1 MIEKIKELYWTKI
14 GYKVRGFFTSVGNL
28 IKWFPVIWK
37 DRDWDD
43 HYIFEVFKF
52 KLEKQAK
59 YIKEKGFHTNSD
71 LDAKRMMLCVK
82 LMEKV
87 QEDFYTMEYMDY
99 EEKDFFFVPT
109 GEGIEDG
116 EGGYYMET
124 RLKKEN
130 LNDFFKKYPLVY
142 KKIITN
148 KKYHI
153 FKMDNENLTSYEV
166 KSRIALNIG
175 RYNHERARKLLF
187 KILSEN
193 IERWWN

>member
-59 YIKEKGFHTNSD
+59 YTKEKGFHTNSD

-153 FKMDNENLTSYEV
+153 FKMDNDDLTSYEV

-193 IERWWN
+193 VERWWN

>member
-1 MIEKIKELYWTKI
+1 MIEKIKEIYWSKI

-87 QEDFYTMEYMDY
+87 QEEFYTMEYMDY

-109 GEGIEDG
+109 GDDIEDDL
-116 EGGYYMET
+116 GGYYMET

-142 KKIITN
+142 KKIITD

-153 FKMDNENLTSYEV
+153 FKIDNEDLTSYDV

-193 IERWWN
+193 IESWWN

>member
-1 MIEKIKELYWTKI
+1 MIEKIKELYWSKI
-14 GYKVRGFFTSVGNL
+14 GYKVKGFFTSVGNL

-59 YIKEKGFHTNSD
+59 YIKEKGFHTNSE

-82 LMEKV
+82 LMEKI

-99 EEKDFFFVPT
+99 EDKDFFFVPT

-116 EGGYYMET
+116 DGGYYMET

-130 LNDFFKKYPLVY
+130 LNDFFKIHPLVY
-142 KKIITN
+142 KKIVTD

-153 FKMDNENLTSYEV
+153 FKMDKDDLTSYEV

>member
-1 MIEKIKELYWTKI
+1 MIEKIKELYWSKI

-28 IKWFPVIWK
+28 IKWFPIIWK

-87 QEDFYTMEYMDY
+87 QEEFYVMEYMDY
-99 EEKDFFFVPT
+99 EDKDFFFVPT
-109 GEGIEDG
+109 GDDIEDDLS
-116 EGGYYMET
+116 GYYMET

-142 KKIITN
+142 KKIVTN
-148 KKYHI
+148 KKYQI
-153 FKMDNENLTSYEV
+153 FKIDNEDLTSYDV

-187 KILSEN
+187 KVLSEN
-193 IERWWN
+193 IESWWN

>member
-1 MIEKIKELYWTKI
+1 MIEKIKEIYWSKI

-28 IKWFPVIWK
+28 IKWFPIIWK

-87 QEDFYTMEYMDY
+87 QEEFYVMEYMDY
-99 EEKDFFFVPT
+99 EDKDFFFVPT
-109 GEGIEDG
+109 GDDIEDVL
-116 EGGYYMET
+116 GGYYMET

-142 KKIITN
+142 KKIVTD

-153 FKMDNENLTSYEV
+153 FKIDNEDLTSYEV

-175 RYNHERARKLLF
+175 RHNHERAKKLLF
-187 KILSEN
+187 KVLGEN
-193 IERWWN
+193 IESWWN

>member
-1 MIEKIKELYWTKI
+1 MIEKIKDIYWSKI

-87 QEDFYTMEYMDY
+87 QEEFYVMEYMDY
-99 EEKDFFFVPT
+99 EDKDFFFVPT
-109 GEGIEDG
+109 GDDIEDVL
-116 EGGYYMET
+116 GGYYMET
-124 RLKKEN
+124 LLKKEN

-142 KKIITN
+142 KKIVTD

-153 FKMDNENLTSYEV
+153 FKIDNEDLTSYDV

-193 IERWWN
+193 IESWWN

>member
-1 MIEKIKELYWTKI
+1 MIEKIKELYWSKI

-87 QEDFYTMEYMDY
+87 QEEFYVMEYMDY
-99 EEKDFFFVPT
+99 EDKDFLFVPT
-109 GEGIEDG
+109 GDDIEDDLS
-116 EGGYYMET
+116 GYYMET

-153 FKMDNENLTSYEV
+153 FKMDNEDLTSYEV

>member
-59 YIKEKGFHTNSD
+59 YTKEKGYHTNSD

-82 LMEKV
+82 LMKKI

-153 FKMDNENLTSYEV
+153 FKMDNEDLTSYEV

>member
-71 LDAKRMMLCVK
+71 LDSKRMMLCVK

-87 QEDFYTMEYMDY
+87 QEEFYTMEYMDY
-99 EEKDFFFVPT
+99 EDKDFFFVPT
-109 GEGIEDG
+109 GDDIEDVL
-116 EGGYYMET
+116 GGYYMET

-142 KKIITN
+142 KKIVTD

-153 FKMDNENLTSYEV
+153 FKMDNEDLTSYEV

>member
-1 MIEKIKELYWTKI
+1 MIEKIKELYWSKI
-14 GYKVRGFFTSVGNL
+14 GYKVRGFFTSIGNL

-37 DRDWDD
+37 DRDWDY

-71 LDAKRMMLCVK
+71 LDAKRMILCVK

-87 QEDFYTMEYMDY
+87 QEEFYVMEYMDY
-99 EEKDFFFVPT
+99 EDKDFFFVPT
-109 GEGIEDG
+109 GDDIEDVL
-116 EGGYYMET
+116 GGYYMET

-142 KKIITN
+142 KKIVTN
-148 KKYHI
+148 KKHQI
-153 FKMDNENLTSYEV
+153 FKIDNEDLTSYDV

-193 IERWWN
+193 IESWWN

>member
-1 MIEKIKELYWTKI
+1 MIEKIKEIYWSKI

-87 QEDFYTMEYMDY
+87 QEEFYTMEYMDY
-99 EEKDFFFVPT
+99 EDKDFFFVPT
-109 GEGIEDG
+109 GDDIEDG

-142 KKIITN
+142 KKIITD

-153 FKMDNENLTSYEV
+153 FKMDNDDLTSYDV

-187 KILSEN
+187 KVLSEN
-193 IERWWN
+193 IESWWN

>member
-1 MIEKIKELYWTKI
+1 MIEKIKELYWSKI
-14 GYKVRGFFTSVGNL
+14 GYKVKGFFTSVGNL
-28 IKWFPVIWK
+28 IKWFPFIWK

-71 LDAKRMMLCVK
+71 LDSKRMMLCVK

-99 EEKDFFFVPT
+99 EDKDFFFVPT

-130 LNDFFKKYPLVY
+130 LNDFFKIHPLVY
-142 KKIITN
+142 KKIVTD

-153 FKMDNENLTSYEV
+153 FKMDNDDLTSYEV

>member
-1 MIEKIKELYWTKI
+1 MIEKIKEIYWSKI

-82 LMEKV
+82 LMKKV
-87 QEDFYTMEYMDY
+87 QEEFYIMEYMDY
-99 EEKDFFFVPT
+99 EDKDFFFVPT
-109 GEGIEDG
+109 GDDIEDVL
-116 EGGYYMET
+116 GGYYMET

-142 KKIITN
+142 KKIVTN
-148 KKYHI
+148 KKHQI
-153 FKMDNENLTSYEV
+153 FKIDNEDLTSYDV

-193 IERWWN
+193 IESWWN

>member
-1 MIEKIKELYWTKI
+1 MIEKIKELYWSKI
-14 GYKVRGFFTSVGNL
+14 GYKVKGFFTSIGNL

-82 LMEKV
+82 LMGKI

-99 EEKDFFFVPT
+99 EDKDFFFVPT

-116 EGGYYMET
+116 DGGYYMET

-130 LNDFFKKYPLVY
+130 LNDFFKIHPLVY
-142 KKIITN
+142 NKIVID

-153 FKMDNENLTSYEV
+153 FKMDNEDLTSYEV

>member
-1 MIEKIKELYWTKI
+1 MIEKIKEIYWSKI

-87 QEDFYTMEYMDY
+87 QEEFYIMEYMDY
-99 EEKDFFFVPT
+99 EDKDFFFVPT
-109 GEGIEDG
+109 GDDIEDVL
-116 EGGYYMET
+116 GGYYMET

-142 KKIITN
+142 KKIVTD

-153 FKMDNENLTSYEV
+153 FKIDNEDLTSYEV

-175 RYNHERARKLLF
+175 RHNHERAKKLLF
-187 KILSEN
+187 KVLGEN
-193 IERWWN
+193 IESWWN

>member
-1 MIEKIKELYWTKI
+1 MKEKINDFIWKYFRNP
-14 GYKVRGFFTSVGNL
+14 VRNFSTSVGNL

-82 LMEKV
+82 LMKKV
-87 QEDFYTMEYMDY
+87 QEEFYIMEYMDY
-99 EEKDFFFVPT
+99 EDKDFFFVPT
-109 GEGIEDG
+109 GDDIEDVL
-116 EGGYYMET
+116 GGYYMET
-124 RLKKEN
+124 LLKKEN

-153 FKMDNENLTSYEV
+153 FKIDNEDLTSYDV

-193 IERWWN
+193 IESWWN

>member
-1 MIEKIKELYWTKI
+1 MIEKIKELYWSKI

-87 QEDFYTMEYMDY
+87 QEEFYVMEYMDY
-99 EEKDFFFVPT
+99 EDKDFLFVPT
-109 GEGIEDG
+109 GDDIEDDL
-116 EGGYYMET
+116 GGYYMET

-142 KKIITN
+142 KKIITD

-153 FKMDNENLTSYEV
+153 FKMDNDDLTSYEV

-187 KILSEN
+187 KTLSEN
-193 IERWWN
+193 IESWWN

>member
-1 MIEKIKELYWTKI
+1 M
-14 GYKVRGFFTSVGNL
+14 
-28 IKWFPVIWK
+28 
-37 DRDWDD
+37 
-43 HYIFEVFKF
+43 
-52 KLEKQAK
+52 
-59 YIKEKGFHTNSD
+59 NSD

-87 QEDFYTMEYMDY
+87 QEEFYTMEYMDY
-99 EEKDFFFVPT
+99 EDKDFFFVPT
-109 GEGIEDG
+109 GDDIEDVL
-116 EGGYYMET
+116 GGYYMET

-142 KKIITN
+142 KKIITD

-153 FKMDNENLTSYEV
+153 FKIDNNDLTSYDV

>member
-1 MIEKIKELYWTKI
+1 MIEKIKELYWSKI

-59 YIKEKGFHTNSD
+59 YTKKKGFHTNSD

-82 LMEKV
+82 LMKKV

-153 FKMDNENLTSYEV
+153 FKMDNDDLTSYEV

>member
-1 MIEKIKELYWTKI
+1 MIEKIKELYWSKI

-52 KLEKQAK
+52 KLEKQSK

-87 QEDFYTMEYMDY
+87 QEEFYVMEYMDY
-99 EEKDFFFVPT
+99 EDKDFFFVPT
-109 GEGIEDG
+109 GDDIEDDLS
-116 EGGYYMET
+116 GYYMET

-142 KKIITN
+142 KKIVTN
-148 KKYHI
+148 KKYQI
-153 FKMDNENLTSYEV
+153 FKIDNEDLTSYDV

-187 KILSEN
+187 KVLSEN
-193 IERWWN
+193 IESWWN

>member
-1 MIEKIKELYWTKI
+1 MKEKISDFIWKYFRNP
-14 GYKVRGFFTSVGNL
+14 VRNFSTSVGNL

-87 QEDFYTMEYMDY
+87 QEEFYVMEYMDY
-99 EEKDFFFVPT
+99 EDKDFLFVPT
-109 GEGIEDG
+109 GDDIEDDL
-116 EGGYYMET
+116 GGYYMET
-124 RLKKEN
+124 CLKKEN

-153 FKMDNENLTSYEV
+153 FKIENDDLTSYEV

-187 KILSEN
+187 KVLSEN
-193 IERWWN
+193 IESWWN

>member
-142 KKIITN
+142 KKIVTN

-153 FKMDNENLTSYEV
+153 FKMDNEDLTSYEV

>member
-1 MIEKIKELYWTKI
+1 MIEKIKDIYWSKI
-14 GYKVRGFFTSVGNL
+14 GYKVKGFFTSVGNL

-153 FKMDNENLTSYEV
+153 FKMDNDDLTSYEV

-193 IERWWN
+193 VERWWN

>member
-59 YIKEKGFHTNSD
+59 YTKEKGFHTNSD

-153 FKMDNENLTSYEV
+153 FKMDNDDLTSYEV

>member
-1 MIEKIKELYWTKI
+1 MIEKIKELYWSKI
-14 GYKVRGFFTSVGNL
+14 GYKVKGFFTSVGNL

-82 LMEKV
+82 LMEKI
-87 QEDFYTMEYMDY
+87 QEDFYIMEYMDY
-99 EEKDFFFVPT
+99 EDKDFFFVPT

-116 EGGYYMET
+116 DGGYYMET

-130 LNDFFKKYPLVY
+130 LNDFFKIHPLVY
-142 KKIITN
+142 KKIVTD

-153 FKMDNENLTSYEV
+153 FKMDNEDLTSYEV

-193 IERWWN
+193 IEKWWN

>member
-1 MIEKIKELYWTKI
+1 MIEKIKEIYWSKI

-87 QEDFYTMEYMDY
+87 QEEFYVMEYMDY
-99 EEKDFFFVPT
+99 EDKDFFFVPT
-109 GEGIEDG
+109 GDDIEDVL
-116 EGGYYMET
+116 GGYYMET
-124 RLKKEN
+124 LLKKEN

-142 KKIITN
+142 KKIVTD

-153 FKMDNENLTSYEV
+153 FKIDNEDLTSYEV

-193 IERWWN
+193 IESWWN

>member
-82 LMEKV
+82 LMEKI

-153 FKMDNENLTSYEV
+153 FKMDNDDLTSYEV

>member
-1 MIEKIKELYWTKI
+1 MIEKIKELYWSKI
-14 GYKVRGFFTSVGNL
+14 GYKVKGFFTSVGNL

-43 HYIFEVFKF
+43 QYIFEVFKF

-82 LMEKV
+82 LMEKI
-87 QEDFYTMEYMDY
+87 QEDFYIMEYMDY
-99 EEKDFFFVPT
+99 EDKDFFFVPT

-116 EGGYYMET
+116 DGGYYMET

-130 LNDFFKKYPLVY
+130 LNDFFKIHPLVY
-142 KKIITN
+142 KKIVTD

-153 FKMDNENLTSYEV
+153 FKMDNEDLTSYEV

>member
-1 MIEKIKELYWTKI
+1 MIEKIKELYWSKI
-14 GYKVRGFFTSVGNL
+14 GYKVKGFFTSIGNL

-99 EEKDFFFVPT
+99 EDKDFFFVPT

-130 LNDFFKKYPLVY
+130 LNDFFKIHPLVY
-142 KKIITN
+142 KKIVTD

-153 FKMDNENLTSYEV
+153 FKMDNEDLTSYEV

-187 KILSEN
+187 KILSE
-193 IERWWN
+193 I

>member
-1 MIEKIKELYWTKI
+1 MKEKISDFIWKYFRNP
-14 GYKVRGFFTSVGNL
+14 VRNFSTSVGNL

-59 YIKEKGFHTNSD
+59 YIKEKSFHTNSD

-87 QEDFYTMEYMDY
+87 QEEFYTMEYMDY
-99 EEKDFFFVPT
+99 EDKDFFFVPT
-109 GEGIEDG
+109 GDDIEDVL
-116 EGGYYMET
+116 GGYYMET

-142 KKIITN
+142 KKIVTD

-153 FKMDNENLTSYEV
+153 FKIDNEDLTSYEV

>member
-1 MIEKIKELYWTKI
+1 MIEKIKELYWSKI
-14 GYKVRGFFTSVGNL
+14 GYKVKGFFTSIGNL

-82 LMEKV
+82 LMEKI

-99 EEKDFFFVPT
+99 EDKDFFFVPT

-116 EGGYYMET
+116 DGGYYMET

-130 LNDFFKKYPLVY
+130 LNDFFKIHQLVY
-142 KKIITN
+142 KKIVTD

-153 FKMDNENLTSYEV
+153 FKMDNEDLTSYEV

-193 IERWWN
+193 IEKWWN

>member
-59 YIKEKGFHTNSD
+59 YTKEKGFHTNSD

-82 LMEKV
+82 LMKKV

-153 FKMDNENLTSYEV
+153 FKMDNEDLTSYEV

>member
-1 MIEKIKELYWTKI
+1 MIEKIKELYWSKI
-14 GYKVRGFFTSVGNL
+14 GYKLRGFFTSVGNL

-82 LMEKV
+82 LMEKI

-153 FKMDNENLTSYEV
+153 FKMDNDDLTSYEV

>member
-1 MIEKIKELYWTKI
+1 MKEKLSDFIWKYFKNP
-14 GYKVRGFFTSVGNL
+14 VRNFSTSVGNL

-52 KLEKQAK
+52 KLEKQSK
-59 YIKEKGFHTNSD
+59 YIKEKGFHVNSE
-71 LDAKRMMLCVK
+71 LDAKRRMLCVK

-87 QEDFYTMEYMDY
+87 QEEFYIMEYMDY
-99 EEKDFFFVPT
+99 EDKDFFFVPT
-109 GEGIEDG
+109 GDDIEDVL
-116 EGGYYMET
+116 GGYYMET
-124 RLKKEN
+124 LLKKEN

-142 KKIITN
+142 KKIVTD

-153 FKMDNENLTSYEV
+153 FKIDNEDLTSYEV

-193 IERWWN
+193 IESWWN

>member
-1 MIEKIKELYWTKI
+1 MIEKIKEFYWSKI

-71 LDAKRMMLCVK
+71 LDAKRIMLCVK

-87 QEDFYTMEYMDY
+87 QEEFYVMEYMDY
-99 EEKDFFFVPT
+99 EDKDFFFVPT
-109 GEGIEDG
+109 GDDIEDVL
-116 EGGYYMET
+116 GGYYMET
-124 RLKKEN
+124 LLKKEN

-142 KKIITN
+142 KKIVTD

-153 FKMDNENLTSYEV
+153 FKIDNEDLTSYDV

>member
-1 MIEKIKELYWTKI
+1 MIEKIKELYWSKI

-28 IKWFPVIWK
+28 IKWFPIIWK

-82 LMEKV
+82 LIEKV
-87 QEDFYTMEYMDY
+87 QEEFYVMEYMDY
-99 EEKDFFFVPT
+99 EDKDFFFVPT
-109 GEGIEDG
+109 GDNIEDVLD
-116 EGGYYMET
+116 GYYMET
-124 RLKKEN
+124 LLKKEN

-142 KKIITN
+142 KKIVTN
-148 KKYHI
+148 KKHQI
-153 FKMDNENLTSYEV
+153 FKIDNEDLTSYDV

-187 KILSEN
+187 KVLSEN

>member
-1 MIEKIKELYWTKI
+1 MIEKIKELYWSKI

-28 IKWFPVIWK
+28 IKWFPIIWK

-87 QEDFYTMEYMDY
+87 QEEFYVMEYMDY
-99 EEKDFFFVPT
+99 EDKDFFFVPT
-109 GEGIEDG
+109 GDDIEDVL
-116 EGGYYMET
+116 GGYYMET

-142 KKIITN
+142 KKIITD

-153 FKMDNENLTSYEV
+153 FKIDNEDLTSYEV

-187 KILSEN
+187 KVLSEN
-193 IERWWN
+193 IESWWN